1 MANLT
6 STASVNRSRAIQ
18 RLQKVTDVAAR
29 EKAVKKELEVAVA
42 AAKSQG
48 CSWDDIGNALGV
60 SGPGAFQ
67 RFKKTIP

>member
-1 MANLT
+1 
-6 STASVNRSRAIQ
+6 
-18 RLQKVTDVAAR
+18 VTDVAAR